1 MISLNQKV
9 FPTRQIFEKFVCA
22 GSRYVNF
29 SQGGLGVFVSFEDYG
44 CYGASDAFYPH
55 DFLLQDVSEFFYAGS
70 GNEGDYVKFTLDVI
84 DFIDVFELCEGVYN
98 LCLQSRVD
106 KDVDRGF
113 ESSVVIVNIHFASS
127 KQLSCQATFEL
138 F

>member
-1 MISLNQKV
+1 MRAGL
-9 FPTRQIFEKFVCA
+9 RQ
-22 GSRYVNF
+22 VNII
-29 SQGGLGVFVSFEDYG
+29 QGGFGSFVSFKDYG
-44 CYGASDAFYPH
+44 CYGASDAFDFH
-55 DFLLQDVSEFFYAGS
+55 NFLLQHVSELFYARS
-70 GNEGDYVKFTLDVI
+70 RNYGDYVKFAFDLI

-127 KQLSCQATFEL
+127 KQLSCQAAFGL